1 MYNVIQYVSLEKCI
15 QNANMFLVNET
26 NRAVKNCGFLHFYY
40 VSPVAQNHTVDY
52 ACHNVIGIGPETIL
66 HSL

>member
-1 MYNVIQYVSLEKCI
+1 MKRTGRYN
-15 QNANMFLVNET
+15 T
-26 NRAVKNCGFLHFYY
+26 CGFLHFYY